1 MGAVATGSGLAR
13 APRQIVSKAVCK
25 LDYLYAEGL
34 PHWLSPFDNF
44 FDRLGSG
51 LTLFGW
57 HKFLHYRKWFR
68 RELADYVTGVIKE
81 EQSRRSPFW
90 NPDFLETVAREHI
103 IGRRNYVREIDAALT
118 LEAVDRLLLRNVP
131 REPEQPV
138 RAISREEPVSI

>member
-34 PHWLSPFDNF
+34 PDWLSPFDNF